1 MNYKNIKTPFYLI
14 DIKML
19 DTGLNK
25 LKNDLNKYWNN
36 YIIGYSYKTNSLP
49 WIIKYFDKNNCY
61 SEVVSDDE
69 YELGKLL
76 KIEKNKFIYN
86 GPIKTKESFFEAAQN
101 KCIINIDSKREL
113 EWLTTIDKSSKIGI
127 RINFDIESLC
137 PGESQCA
144 DEGGRFGFCY
154 ENGELQKAIDVFK
167 KNEVPISGIHL
178 HVSSKTRS
186 IKIYEN
192 IAKMAIK
199 IIEEFNLKLDYIDI
213 GGGFFGGM
221 DNKPQFEDYFKVV
234 SKVLKEKINPE
245 KTKLIIEPGISLIGP
260 AISYVTSVI
269 DVKETTYNRFIITD
283 GSRTNIDPL
292 MSKTN
297 YFYRINQQRTN
308 TKKIKKQVI
317 CGYTCMEHDRL
328 FIYENGNQLHENDK
342 IIYEK
347 VGAYTMC
354 LTPLFIKYF
363 PDVYILDNNEIKK
376 IRKKWTPKQY
386 IQNSLSE
393 DD

>member
-25 LKNDLNKYWNN
+25 LKNALNKYWNN

-154 ENGELQKAIDVFK
+154 ENGELPKAIDVFK